1 MLDIEG
7 RTPMSRKTKKA
18 RVRQHS
24 PSSSS
29 TTSSTSDDKQE
40 AFAQKTERQKQPELR
55 DVPRPG
61 WLLSLSLST
70 AVPIEIDNLYQ
81 NFRGQAGI
89 LPWMVGEAVVFGQ
102 VLAERGDRL
111 LFRSERKGETAD
123 MFVGLAR
130 TLAIMSFVPG
140 GVPFLEE
147 PFDALKQLSSW
158 YGEEE
163 ARAFCKIALQ
173 PYFDAVINEI
183 PVTCWREGNEP
194 IAFGTYNALRWF
206 ERAENEDILGLR
218 AASFQGCATWVLDP
232 YSRSGYEQHL
242 LSHLFDQAQSRVR
255 WSASG
260 GEEEQAMERL
270 GDQLLLAARDE
281 SQEISFQVEAKAAE
295 AWLALYK
302 HALLTGERWLLPPEP
317 KQKKKRSS
325 NHRE

>member
-1 MLDIEG
+1 
-7 RTPMSRKTKKA
+7 MSRKTKKVRA
-18 RVRQHS
+18 RRHPPS
-24 PSSSS
+24 PSSI
-29 TTSSTSDDKQE
+29 TPSTSDDKQE
-40 AFAQKTERQKQPELR
+40 SLAQKTEEQRLPELR

-81 NFRGQAGI
+81 NFRGQGGI

-130 TLAIMSFVPG
+130 ALAILSFGPG

-183 PVTCWREGNEP
+183 PVTCWREGSE
-194 IAFGTYNALRWF
+194 AVVFGTYNALRWF
-206 ERAENEDILGLR
+206 QQVENEDILRLR
-218 AASFQGCATWVLDP
+218 ADHFQGRAVWDLDL
-232 YSRSGYEQHL
+232 SRRAGYEQSL
-242 LSHLFDQAQSRVR
+242 LSQVFEQAQSRMR
-255 WSASG
+255 WAGSSA
-260 GEEEQAMERL
+260 EEEQ
-270 GDQLLLAARDE
+270 
-281 SQEISFQVEAKAAE
+281 SI
-295 AWLALYK
+295 
-302 HALLTGERWLLPPEP
+302 
-317 KQKKKRSS
+317 
-325 NHRE
+325 